1 MLPIQ
6 DWSSTARNYR
16 AELAWVYNKVVFVQ
30 KVIAEKQDLRDQNTA
45 LKRENEALVADHG
58 EQRIGWRE
66 QGLWKER
73 EEVLLSENQHLKDIN
88 KE

>member
-16 AELAWVYNKVVFVQ
+16 TELAWVYNKVVFVQ

-45 LKRENEALVADHG
+45 LKRENEALVADH
-58 EQRIGWRE
+58 
-66 QGLWKER
+66 
-73 EEVLLSENQHLKDIN
+73 D
-88 KE
+88 